1 MCNFYRGGKKVAILL
16 VWTLMSLA
24 GCSPKVVTQ
33 EVPIPVTNTRTEYK
47 MQVVHDTLRL
57 HTRDSVF
64 VLQKGDTVYYHH
76 YNTIVERGSTVRVD
90 TCYKTDTISKPITIT
105 KTEVKEV
112 AKPMSTWQRMR
123 LHMGDAVLWLAAAGA
138 VWGIIVAWRRAKG

>member
-105 KTEVKEV
+105 KTEVKTVE
-112 AKPMSTWQRMR
+112 KKLSKWQKMR
-123 LHMGDAVLWLAAAGA
+123 LGLGDLVLAMLAA
-138 VWGIIVAWRRAKG
+138 GIAYGLLYCLRKRK

>member
-1 MCNFYRGGKKVAILL
+1 ML

-112 AKPMSTWQRMR
+112 EKKLTKWQKAKMR
-123 LHMGDAVLWLAAAGA
+123 AGGAAMVLCCIAAAAAIVA
-138 VWGIIVAWRRAKG
+138 VWWRKKI